1 MSIAAE
7 LYFNDFGGPY
17 DQGLAAL
24 LAPPTAGV
32 LPSLECINLSDNQI
46 ADEGCAALASAL
58 RGGALPALKRLAL
71 DNNPAS
77 EEAQNAA
84 REVPDAR

>member
-1 MSIAAE
+1 M
-7 LYFNDFGGPY
+7 
-17 DQGLAAL
+17 
-24 LAPPTAGV
+24 

-71 DNNPAS
+71 DKNPAS

>member
-7 LYFNDFGGPY
+7 LHFNDFGGPH

-32 LPSLECINLSDNQI
+32 LPSLECIKYLSDNQI

-58 RGGALPALKRLAL
+58 RGGAPPGQHCRLATSDGL
-71 DNNPAS
+71 EQAI
-77 EEAQNAA
+77 AGA
-84 REVPDAR
+84 

>member
-46 ADEGCAALASAL
+46 ADEGCAALAPSCRHRSRAP
-58 RGGALPALKRLAL
+58 RAAPPRAPPPA
-71 DNNPAS
+71 
-77 EEAQNAA
+77 QA
-84 REVPDAR
+84 RR